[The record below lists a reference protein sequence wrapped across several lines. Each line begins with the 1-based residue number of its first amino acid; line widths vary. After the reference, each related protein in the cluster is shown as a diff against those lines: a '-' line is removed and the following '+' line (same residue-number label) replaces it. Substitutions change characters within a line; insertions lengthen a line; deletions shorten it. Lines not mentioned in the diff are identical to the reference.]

1 MRAHAVIAF
10 GALLFASVPASV
22 TAQSKQKA
30 VLLSHL
36 VSPTVSIRLFAAV
49 GDIRV
54 IGWDRDSLEMSGSV
68 PVGSH
73 VEMNAGSSVEAAKG
87 MKMFIEAPTEQSGR
101 EGRIVLRVPRG
112 ARVWLKTGSA
122 DMDVAG
128 ITGGLDLN
136 VVGGSI
142 TVHGS
147 PREVRAESMDGNVI
161 IDGTP
166 EWLRAKTATGDITFH
181 GGQDVGAST
190 ISGTIRT
197 SGGTVERAKLE
208 ATTGAISF
216 ATELARG
223 ANVELETHSGTIDVA
238 LPPKAAAELDVATI
252 TGVIENQ
259 WTKARPV
266 VGKEGR
272 GATLTTSMG
281 MSGGRVI
288 VRSFKGTVRL
298 RTFIGKA

>member
-1 MRAHAVIAF
+1 MRAHPFVALV
-10 GALLFASVPASV
+10 ALLVGSVPVSV
-22 TAQSKQKA
+22 AAQSKQKA
-30 VLLSHL
+30 VLLGHL
-36 VSPTVSIRLFAAV
+36 ASPTVSVRLFAAV
-49 GDIRV
+49 GDVRV
-54 IGWDRDSLEMSGSV
+54 IGWDRDSVEMSGSV
-68 PVGSH
+68 PGGSR
-73 VEMNAGSSVEAAKG
+73 VEMSAGSPAEASKG
-87 MKMFIEAPTEQSGR
+87 MKMFIEAPAEQSSR

-128 ITGGLDLN
+128 VTGGLDLN

-161 IDGTP
+161 IDGMP

-181 GGQDVGAST
+181 GGQDVGVST

-208 ATTGAISF
+208 ATTGAIWF

-223 ANVELETHSGTIDVA
+223 ASVELETHSGAIDVA
-238 LPPKAAAELDVATI
+238 LMPKAGADLDIATI
-252 TGVIENQ
+252 TGVIDNL

-266 VGKEGR
+266 IGKEGR
-272 GATLTTSMG
+272 GATLTTSTG
-281 MSGGRVI
+281 TSGGRVI
-288 VRSFKGTVRL
+288 VRSFKGTVRIRML
-298 RTFIGKA
+298 VDKA